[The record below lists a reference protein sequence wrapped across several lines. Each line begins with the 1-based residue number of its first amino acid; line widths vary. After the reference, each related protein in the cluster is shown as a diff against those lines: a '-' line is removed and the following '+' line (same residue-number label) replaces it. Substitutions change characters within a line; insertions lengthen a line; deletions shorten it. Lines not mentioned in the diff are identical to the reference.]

1 MLKMC
6 KILSILS
13 MKKKQQQQQQQQLGY
28 NCIKYGP
35 GVLLQMFL
43 ISSYFAYFFQSL
55 ALISYY
61 IAFYLE

>member
-1 MLKMC
+1 MC

-13 MKKKQQQQQQQQLGY
+13 MKKKKQQQQQQQKFGY
-28 NCIKYGP
+28 NCIKYGH
-35 GVLLQMFL
+35 GVLVQMFL
-43 ISSYFAYFFQSL
+43 ITSYFAYFFQSL